1 MVFSV
6 IPYNTL
12 KPLKYWILKVDF
24 KIQPEQFLN
33 LFLIFEEK
41 FSLVSYDL
49 VSLKK
54 NVYLLFCSVQML
66 PLSQTEPHPHPLS
79 LPILTLTLF
88 SFSPVAFPL
97 VPSHF

>member
-54 NVYLLFCSVQML
+54 KRVSV
-66 PLSQTEPHPHPLS
+66 
-79 LPILTLTLF
+79 ILQRANAALI
-88 SFSPVAFPL
+88 AN
-97 VPSHF
+97 